1 MTFLNDCTSV
11 EDPEPVVITLGED
24 LQVSLGEDTGYQAEA
39 HALAY
44 GRYPLT
50 ASRSC
55 LFQIDGGSEQ
65 RHASV
70 ELQSSAMRQID
81 VIVERFDDRPQ
92 QTTKLIL

>member
-1 MTFLNDCTSV
+1 MHTTKKFKDLTQKKRQLSHFLNFYVFLTV
-11 EDPEPVVITLGED
+11 ELP
-24 LQVSLGEDTGYQAEA
+24 
-39 HALAY
+39 
-44 GRYPLT
+44 
-50 ASRSC
+50 
-55 LFQIDGGSEQ
+55 

>member
-1 MTFLNDCTSV
+1 MTKKKPYLSGFPMFFDF
-11 EDPEPVVITLGED
+11 ITVKLP
-24 LQVSLGEDTGYQAEA
+24 VSLGEDTGYQAEA

-50 ASRSC
+50 ASRPC